1 MNKNKIDKIKKLLA
15 KADKSANNCEE
26 EASLAMKMAMKMMD
40 SEGISLADIQAS
52 SMEDELGELG
62 ESILNGTSKRYL
74 NWEKTL
80 NNALAYFF
88 DCSTINNRVTSYKSE
103 RQIIG
108 RESNRI
114 TCEIFYNWIH
124 DKTTKEAKE
133 LYHGQTAKRNSYCL
147 GVANAIQK
155 KVFELKPKSKS
166 TTPNAWGIV
175 PIDEV
180 LEFMRKMHPD
190 LKNVHYNINIS
201 NRKAFNDGEK
211 SGEGISLNRQFGLQA
226 IA

>member
-26 EASLAMKMAMKMMD
+26 EASLAMKMAMEMMD
-40 SEGISLADIQAS
+40 SEGISFADIQAS

-62 ESILNGTSKRYL
+62 ESILNGTSKKYL
-74 NWEKTL
+74 NWEKIL
-80 NNALAYFF
+80 SNALGYFF

-103 RQIIG
+103 RKIIG

-114 TCEIFYNWIH
+114 TCEIFYNWIY
-124 DKTTKEAKE
+124 DKAMKEAKE
-133 LYHGQTAKRNSYCL
+133 LYHVQTAKRNSYCL

-155 KVFELKPKSKS
+155 KVFELKPMSKS

-180 LEFMRKMHPD
+180 LEFMRKKYPD
-190 LKNVHYNINIS
+190 LKDVSYS
-201 NRKAFNDGEK
+201 YSVSDDRAYSAGKK